1 MRRILLILIAC
12 TLFVSC
18 VAERDGSVLSVAT
31 AQEPPTLD
39 VMVSSSV
46 SGRNI
51 AVGNV
56 YERLLSIDEDGNI
69 VPCLASAY
77 ELMDAGHTLVL
88 TLQQD
93 VHFHDG
99 SVLTPE
105 DVVSSLNRW
114 LSVYSNTRKITGE
127 SMFHAEG
134 NNIVIEASSS
144 LALLPLMLAS
154 SPQAAVVLPASSV
167 SSLTDNGLVIDAP
180 GTGPYV
186 LAEWATGA
194 YIELKAFDEYWG
206 DKPEIDEIRYNFV
219 SDPVTRRLGL
229 ESGQYDF
236 IDMVS
241 SDDVPSLEKNSS
253 IELHEGGE
261 TGSIVIVFNKK
272 EGISRDQDFRRA
284 ISLLIDREELMRSC
298 YGDYGFSLHSDY
310 MENGKWSVDSSLDVY
325 GREDEELATKFL
337 DASSYEGKGV
347 RILSSNL
354 SNIDKIAITLSSELE
369 KEGINTEIIIMDWA
383 SFMEKRRDPSS
394 WDIYVSA
401 ASSVVLPV
409 EKGYLF
415 ATSPGGFDDKE
426 LSSMISELASSSS
439 IEDAV
444 EIWKR
449 AQIGLWEYVP
459 VIIPGHYAT
468 VYASSSSLHD
478 IDFTD
483 GYHFRNAFL
492 D

>member
-1 MRRILLILIAC
+1 MRLILLILIAC

-114 LSVYSNTRKITGE
+114 LSVYSNARKITGE
-127 SMFHAEG
+127 SMFHADG

-253 IELHEGGE
+253 IELHKGGE

-337 DASSYEGKGV
+337 DASSYEGEGV

-383 SFMEKRRDPSS
+383 SFMEKRRDRQ
-394 WDIYVSA
+394 
-401 ASSVVLPV
+401 
-409 EKGYLF
+409 LF
-415 ATSPGGFDDKE
+415 LWVCEWKSTIPLRVGVYKKR
-426 LSSMISELASSSS
+426 
-439 IEDAV
+439 
-444 EIWKR
+444 EIGIL
-449 AQIGLWEYVP
+449 QPL
-459 VIIPGHYAT
+459 
-468 VYASSSSLHD
+468 
-478 IDFTD
+478 
-483 GYHFRNAFL
+483 
-492 D
+492 